1 MTGTALRLPDPPGD
15 LWERIRSGLDEALV
29 EILEPGEQW
38 ALGGGTVLPAEWE
51 HRSTKDID
59 LKLEPGNRED
69 RLEPEQNGHYIATLE
84 ALGAT
89 SCQGTGNQLVV
100 SFGESLV
107 DLFESRS
114 RPRGAQLTR
123 TVNGRTERVLSSAQI
138 LYGKLTG
145 RGLLS
150 PTKDLYD
157 VAVARRIDRRAL
169 EIAVNCLPKKTIHEV
184 ARRWEGLTRYHQNK
198 ATTELTGVPEAF
210 RDITA
215 NPAAHAVEGAL
226 DCRYRQVTLVWN
238 RGRLEAWTL
247 TEDGNQRREPLASG
261 NRAETE
267 QAIERSGLADYLRR
281 NTTAKPGAIVTQ
293 AESTRATAESEAART
308 IWSTAAGGS

>member
-1 MTGTALRLPDPPGD
+1 MTGTALRLPEPPGD
-15 LWERIRSGLDEALV
+15 LWKRIRSSLDEALV

-38 ALGGGTVLPAEWE
+38 ALGGGTVLAAEWK

-59 LKLEPGNRED
+59 LKLEPGNREE
-69 RLEPEQNGHYIATLE
+69 RLEPEQNAHYIATLQ

-89 SCQGTGNQLVV
+89 RHYGAGNQLVV

-114 RPRGAQLTR
+114 RPQNAQLAR
-123 TVNGRTERVLSSAQI
+123 TVNGRTERVLSPAQI
-138 LYGKLTG
+138 LCGKLTG

-169 EIAVNCLPKKTIHEV
+169 EIAVNCLPKKTIHEI
-184 ARRWEGLTRYHQNK
+184 AKRWEGLTRYHQKK
-198 ATTELTGVPEAF
+198 ATTELTEVPQAF
-210 RDITA
+210 GDITG
-215 NPAAHAVEGAL
+215 NPAVHAVEGAL

-238 RGRLEAWTL
+238 RGRLEVETL

-261 NRAETE
+261 NKAETE
-267 QAIERSGLADYLRR
+267 QAIERSGLADYM
-281 NTTAKPGAIVTQ
+281 
-293 AESTRATAESEAART
+293 
-308 IWSTAAGGS
+308 